1 MSVRLF
7 VGNLPYDVTENELRE
22 FFSPVGRLSRV
33 FLPVDRE
40 TGKQRGFAFIELG
53 SQSEADDAI
62 QRLNQQSFKGRPIA
76 VKEARERE
84 SRGPAPPRGNGHSR
98 PGPSTFAPGRP
109 APRPGGGSHAPAAL
123 DELAPQK
130 RRNRN
135 FGPPA
140 RPDRKRRPQTKPHR
154 SEWGNK
160 VFLRG
165 RLDEDPDD
173 DLNLGDNDE
182 DALEIEAGAELDMEA
197 ETELETEPQD
207 VGDEDQD

>member
-22 FFSPVGRLSRV
+22 FFAPVGRLSRV

-53 SQSEADDAI
+53 SQGEADDAI

-84 SRGPAPPRGNGHSR
+84 SRGPAPPRGNGYSR
-98 PGPSTFAPGRP
+98 PMPSSSTPGRP
-109 APRPGGGSHAPAAL
+109 AFRPGGGSHAPAAL

-130 RRNRN
+130 RRSRN

-140 RPDRKRRPQTKPHR
+140 KPDRKRRPQTKPHK
-154 SEWGNK
+154 SEWGK
-160 VFLRG
+160 KMFLRG
-165 RLDEDPDD
+165 RVDEDSEEDFD
-173 DLNLGDNDE
+173 FKDND
-182 DALEIEAGAELDMEA
+182 DGILEIEAESDMEI
-197 ETELETEPQD
+197 EPRD
-207 VGDEDQD
+207 VGDEHQE